1 MGGNQKGPLILLIF
15 TYVNKEHLLILNMLS
30 KVVYVFLIKSYEF
43 FKFQIWKFKVD
54 YHFGKRL

>member
-30 KVVYVFLIKSYEF
+30 KVVYVFLIKSYEH
-43 FKFQIWKFKVD
+43 FKFQNWKLKVD
-54 YHFGKRL
+54 